1 MTMVTE
7 MSTDNTEQNGRVKM
21 NLKYLI
27 NKIEEIKIPVTI
39 IAEKMGISRQ
49 SLYLKMR
56 GEREFK
62 TSEVSKLC
70 EILRLTNEEKTLVFF
85 ADEVDKN
92 DNRVRSA
99 L

>member
-1 MTMVTE
+1 
-7 MSTDNTEQNGRVKM
+7 M

>member
-1 MTMVTE
+1 
-7 MSTDNTEQNGRVKM
+7 M

-92 DNRVRSA
+92 DNRVCST